1 MPTEKRKEY
10 MRDYYSKW
18 RKNNKDKIALI
29 EQRRYNKN
37 KYKKYGITKEIVDQ
51 LLQEQDNKCYI
62 CSVNFVEGIKIN
74 IDHCHTSKKVRG
86 ILCINC
92 NLGIGHFKDN
102 IELLENAIKYII
114 KSKL

>member
-1 MPTEKRKEY
+1 

-18 RKNNKDKIALI
+18 RKNNKEKVALI
-29 EQRRYNKN
+29 EQRRYYKN
-37 KYKKYGITKEIVDQ
+37 KYKKYGITQEIFDQ
-51 LLQEQDNKCYI
+51 LLQEQGNKCYI
-62 CSVNFVEGIKIN
+62 CSVDFVEGIKIN

-102 IELLENAIKYII
+102 VELLENAIKYII